1 MIQAGRAKPL
11 LENPE
16 APASLN
22 HDNQADTED
31 FLIASP
37 YTSLPH
43 LLDLRALNTA
53 QQLLSKALTIL
64 EAVRADYA
72 TAPYAEAFN
81 WAAIFARLKDLVQ
94 QQNYPW
100 ERQHFCT
107 IYLSPSSTS
116 LSSNP
121 LNQNPT
127 SSPPKPPL
135 FHLPSTPNTLQ
146 KHHN

>member
-16 APASLN
+16 ASASLN
-22 HDNQADTED
+22 HDHQADTED

-37 YTSLPH
+37 YTSPPH
-43 LLDLRALNTA
+43 LLDFRALNTA

-81 WAAIFARLKDLVQ
+81 WAAVLARLKDLVQ
-94 QQNYPW
+94 QQSYPW

-107 IYLSPSSTS
+107 IYLSPSSTTP
-116 LSSNP
+116 SSNP
-121 LNQNPT
+121 FPQNPT
-127 SSPPKPPL
+127 SSSPPKPPS
-135 FHLPSTPNTLQ
+135 FNPPHPPQ